1 MKFNPYPVIRHGDT
15 VFPWSIHR
23 INCTTLPII
32 KVNAAKD
39 LSEWLPIHVGSM
51 MSNRERKLRKK
62 RKHDALMF
70 AKDTIH
76 MIFGYAAGMQE
87 GGKPRRIFQ
96 LVDEKKNNSDTIFFI
111 DKLRLDGAS
120 HTVVCDGYV
129 FAGTRAW
136 IGSIV
141 GTPMEKSFGKL
152 LSNAETVRVPIF
164 AGEMQGWKQLIP
176 SFVERCRTW
185 SHSANCEYK
194 LEGNTIPLSEEME
207 QVPICSCGQG
217 KEVDGMLEVPLWKP
231 FAPYVTRIAISPL
244 FAVSYLE
251 SVGRARGKG
260 QGRKCEVCRGKGK
273 GDGGL
278 KTCSGCKKV
287 RYCSDE
293 CQKKDWKTHK
303 PKCKA

>member
-1 MKFNPYPVIRHGDT
+1 MKFNPYPIIRNGET
-15 VFPWSIHR
+15 VFPWSVHR
-23 INCTTLPII
+23 VNPSTLP
-32 KVNAAKD
+32 VLRVSTAKD
-39 LSEWLPIHVGSM
+39 LSKWLGLHIGTT
-51 MSNRERKLRKK
+51 MSNREQKLRKK
-62 RKHDALMF
+62 HKHDALMY

-76 MIFGYAAGMQE
+76 MIFGYSAGLQD
-87 GGKPRRIFQ
+87 GGKPRRTFQ
-96 LVDEKKNNSDTIFFI
+96 LVDEKKKNSDTIFFI

-129 FAGTRAW
+129 FAGTPAW
-136 IGSIV
+136 VDSII
-141 GTPMEKSFGKL
+141 GTPMEKAFGRL
-152 LSNAETVRVPIF
+152 MNNTDMVRVPIF

-185 SHSANCEYK
+185 THNTNCEYK
-194 LEGNTIPLSEEME
+194 VEGNTIPLSEEMIE
-207 QVPICSCGQG
+207 VPICSCGHG
-217 KEVDGMLEVPLWKP
+217 KEVDGMLDVPLWKP
-231 FAPYVTRIAISPL
+231 FAPFVTRIAISPL

-251 SVGRARGKG
+251 SVGRRGSG
-260 QGRKCEVCRGKGK
+260 LARKCEVCRSKGK

-293 CQKKDWKTHK
+293 CQKKDWKAHK